1 MNLIKFELKK
11 LWRSRIF
18 IIFLLISIGLVVGL
32 FGRNYISQA
41 IIKAEKISQ
50 FQHYAFA
57 VQRTVITDSA
67 NLQEL
72 GAEGDLLLE
81 KEIEVGRA
89 LADQLKQL
97 VIAIDE
103 DQAIQSLQLENEAY
117 EKAIDYLEL
126 DKHFP
131 LSVYEIEAEITLNNE
146 LLSLGLPKEDLTA
159 SIQPAVF
166 SKQIVS
172 LFFNSFGFFVLIII
186 AGLPVGKEFD
196 DQTIKLTYSLPV
208 APIQMVM
215 TKWLSM
221 LISCFV
227 WFGSVIGTALVVSLM
242 FGKTVV
248 GQFDYPFA
256 TEQNSFLHAND
267 YLSQVIVYGLLY
279 LILLV
284 SLFTC
289 LTFILQRT
297 MLVQATL
304 ILFFIIVEMI
314 ISQRFFPQWFPWIY
328 QKLDISVIQTVSA
341 SPIAIYSFLI
351 MIVLLLLFT
360 VRASA
365 RREIV

>member
-18 IIFLLISIGLVVGL
+18 IIFLLISVGLVVGL
-32 FGRNYISQA
+32 FSRNYILQD
-41 IIKAEKISQ
+41 IIKAERISQ
-50 FQHYAFA
+50 LQHYAFG

-81 KEIEVGRA
+81 KEIEVGRT
-89 LADQLKQL
+89 LANKLNQLI
-97 VIAIDE
+97 IAIDE
-103 DQAIQSLQLENEAY
+103 YQAVQVLQLENEAY

-126 DKHFP
+126 DKQFP
-131 LSVYEIEAEITLNNE
+131 LSIYEMETEITLNKQ

-159 SIQPAVF
+159 LIQPAVF

-186 AGLPVGKEFD
+186 VGLPVVKEFD
-196 DQTIKLTYSLPV
+196 DQTIKLTYSLPI

-242 FGKTVV
+242 FGT
-248 GQFDYPFA
+248 
-256 TEQNSFLHAND
+256 
-267 YLSQVIVYGLLY
+267 
-279 LILLV
+279 
-284 SLFTC
+284 
-289 LTFILQRT
+289 
-297 MLVQATL
+297 
-304 ILFFIIVEMI
+304 
-314 ISQRFFPQWFPWIY
+314 
-328 QKLDISVIQTVSA
+328 SV
-341 SPIAIYSFLI
+341 F
-351 MIVLLLLFT
+351 
-360 VRASA
+360 
-365 RREIV
+365 